1 MQIKILHKTPVINFK
16 NFAMR
21 LSTSLHKKIRL
32 NFNKL
37 EYALTFCMIV
47 CSLFS
52 ACKKSEDFSPK
63 DFNGPLA
70 VTASDSSII
79 LNEANANTTALTL
92 NWTTGSNYKS
102 SEAITYVLQLDKY
115 GNNFSSPIT
124 NNIGKATYTIS
135 YSTTTLNKLL
145 STAWSASPNV
155 SFALQARVYTIIGDG
170 TMKGDTSGP
179 INISIKPYQPVSK
192 SLYIIGSA
200 TATGW
205 DANAADSLT
214 PDATIPGEFHFTGTL
229 TPGEFKFITTH
240 GLFLPSYNKGA
251 DSAHLFYRTEDAQP
265 DDKFEI
271 LLPQVYTIDVNLISL
286 TITISKAQAPLYS
299 QLWVVGDATP
309 NGWNIDNPN
318 QMKLDPFNPYIFHY
332 NENLHAGEFKIPTT
346 TGNWGADF
354 YRPLT
359 NHPPITDT
367 TAALVLGSTNAP
379 DDKWQITTAGAY
391 KISLNIQ
398 YNSIH
403 IQPFTSYTAL
413 WMLGD
418 AAPNGWNDDDP
429 TPMTATSD
437 PNVFTYNGPLT
448 VGEFKIPVAIKNGF
462 AGPYFRPDMNHPP
475 ITDSNAPFVAQG
487 ANQADKDDYKWQ
499 ITEAGNYKVTI
510 NALYET
516 ISIVKQ

>member
-1 MQIKILHKTPVINFK
+1 MLL
-16 NFAMR
+16 
-21 LSTSLHKKIRL
+21 LSYIHKKINPNINR
-32 NFNKL
+32 FR
-37 EYALTFCMIV
+37 YAIIFCTIIV
-47 CSLFS
+47 SVFS
-52 ACKKSEDFSPK
+52 ACKKTEDFSPK
-63 DFNGPLA
+63 DINGPLA
-70 VTASDSSII
+70 LTASDSVIV

-102 SEAITYVLQLDKY
+102 GASITYVLQLDKQ
-115 GNNFSSPIT
+115 GNNFSSALT
-124 NNIGKATYTIS
+124 NNIGKATYNIS
-135 YSTTTLNKLL
+135 YTNAALNTLLTSNW
-145 STAWSASPNV
+145 TATPGT
-155 SFALQARVYTIIGDG
+155 SFALQARVYTILSDG
-170 TMKGDTSGP
+170 TLKGDTSDAIT
-179 INISIKPYQPVSK
+179 INITPYQPVSK

-214 PDATIPGEFHFTGTL
+214 PDATIPGQFHYTGTL
-229 TPGEFKFITTH
+229 TPGEFKFITTR
-240 GLFLPSYNKGA
+240 GSFLPSYNLGA

-271 LLPQVYTIDVNLISL
+271 AIPQVYTIDVNLISL
-286 TITISKAQAPLYS
+286 TINISKAQAPLYS
-299 QLWVVGDATP
+299 QLWIVGDATP

-318 QMKLDPFNPYIFHY
+318 QMKVSPFNPYIFTY
-332 NENLHAGEFKIPTT
+332 NEVLNAGEFKIPTT
-346 TGNWGADF
+346 TGNWGGDF

-367 TAALVLGSTNAP
+367 TAALVLGSTNPP

-403 IQPFTSYTAL
+403 IIPFTPYTAL

-418 AAPNGWNDDDP
+418 ATPNGWNDDAP
-429 TPMTATSD
+429 SPMTATSD
-437 PNVFTYNGPLT
+437 PNVFVYNGPLT
-448 VGEFKIPVAIKNGF
+448 VGEFKIPVAIANGF

-475 ITDSNAPFVAQG
+475 ITDTNAIFVAQG

-510 NALYET
+510 NQLYET